1 MSRIVRVGVVVWWCG
16 MAATVHAA
24 PSLQH
29 ALARAQQ
36 PAAGSFAITYDF
48 QLAVDA
54 LDHTDHQRYT
64 VTNIHRDAESYIL
77 AEASPSVK
85 VSLTD
90 RTLCV
95 QQQVAWVCQS
105 LSAAQFAGSLK
116 TRQMS
121 LYPPTAMYLLEQL
134 LARFPH
140 AMHTTALGARQ
151 VAGRAC
157 AAFRL
162 SLDAHAIGREALNQS
177 LYVHIDADWLM
188 PYVVATTLD
197 LCFDQHTGQVLHYQ
211 TFVGLD
217 QRQMQHDGLV
227 AEAIAG
233 FAASHPIGTL
243 VGGLYA
249 QRVE

>member
-1 MSRIVRVGVVVWWCG
+1 MKHIAMGTG
-16 MAATVHAA
+16 LIFLTAMAHIAHAA
-24 PSLQH
+24 PSLQR
-29 ALARAQQ
+29 ALAFAQQ
-36 PAAGSFAITYDF
+36 PSAGSFAIAYDF

-64 VTNIHRDAESYIL
+64 VTNIRSKAEAYIL

-95 QQQVAWVCQS
+95 QREAEWVCQS

-134 LARFPH
+134 LARFANATH
-140 AMHTTALGARQ
+140 ITELGARQ

-157 AAFRL
+157 TAFRL
-162 SLDAHAIGREALNQS
+162 ALDAHTIGREALNQS
-177 LYVHIDADWLM
+177 LYVQIDADWLM

-197 LCFDQHTGQVLHYQ
+197 LCFDTSTGQLLQYQ
-211 TFVGLD
+211 TVIALD
-217 QRQMQHDGLV
+217 QQQMQQDGLLT
-227 AEAIAG
+227 G
-233 FAASHPIGTL
+233 RSAALTQHPIGIL

-249 QRVE
+249 RQVE